1 MIYYSSQSKSAINQ
15 HCGKVTKMISCINWN
30 SLPCLLTHRNG
41 EEKAVVFTNIDG
53 ELVACEIPRDKVNSN
68 EIFAKKSTAGGFDCL
83 GRTMPLQDE
92 FTLVLSL
99 TERCNAACRY
109 CFLNAQTCGN
119 VMTLDI
125 LHSAIDYVAENMHGR
140 TINLAAFGGEP
151 SVTPDLVAEMV
162 RYGKERIKRPLKFSI
177 TTNGYFDDAFCDLLI
192 ENTFHISLSMDGI
205 PEVQTLQ
212 RPSSVPISQLEK
224 NIARLVA
231 STCEMKV
238 RSTVTEFSVMH
249 MLDTVKYLK
258 GLGVTRVHF
267 EPVTPGGRAE
277 VQTKFTRQPLPEVFV
292 NELFR
297 CIDYGAEAGVDV
309 ICFPYMN
316 MLMAPVVFCDG
327 NINNRLVIGATG
339 VVSTCVEVQN
349 TMHPLFP
356 ALGIGSYDHETQR
369 FSFEHV
375 QRRPFCRGCSDLV
388 RNPECKQCAF
398 SFFCAGG
405 CPTRNYRGSDS
416 TEIIS
421 DYRCTIMKMV
431 MPQILEK
438 YYLATYEEE

>member
-1 MIYYSSQSKSAINQ
+1 MS
-15 HCGKVTKMISCINWN
+15 SCINWN
-30 SLPCLLTHRNG
+30 SLPCLLTNHNG

-53 ELVACEIPRDKVNSN
+53 ELVACEIPRDNLKSE
-68 EIFAKKSTAGGFDCL
+68 EIFREMSEAGGFDCL

-92 FTLVLSL
+92 FTLVLSV

-109 CFLNAQTCGN
+109 CFLDAQTCGN
-119 VMTLDI
+119 VMTQDI
-125 LHSAIDYVAENMHGR
+125 LHAAIDYVAENIHGR

-151 SVTPDLVAEMV
+151 SVAPDLVAEMV
-162 RYGKERIKRPLKFSI
+162 RYGKARIRDPLKFSI
-177 TTNGYFDDAFCDLLI
+177 TTNGYFDDAFCDFLL
-192 ENTFHISLSMDGI
+192 ENNFHISLSMDGI
-205 PEVQTLQ
+205 PLVQTAQ
-212 RPSSVPISQLEK
+212 RPSKVSISQLEK
-224 NIARLVA
+224 NISRLA
-231 STCEMKV
+231 TSSCEMKV
-238 RSTVTEFSVMH
+238 RSTVTEFSVVH

-258 GLGVTRVHF
+258 GLGVTRIHF

-277 VQTKFTRQPLPEVFV
+277 IQTEYTRQPLPDIFV

-349 TMHPLFP
+349 TMHPLFS
-356 ALGIGSYDHETQR
+356 ALGIGSYDQESR
-369 FSFEHV
+369 SFSFDYA

-421 DYRCTIMKMV
+421 DYRCKIMKMV
-431 MPQILEK
+431 MPHILEK
-438 YYLATYEEE
+438 YYQATYEED